1 MNEKAVFVKEYLEP
15 LLQAAK
21 LNVKGCSYVKG
32 ERGSETVIVE
42 IYKECIYQIDVT
54 ADSLITIAAD
64 VINFMKYK

>member
-21 LNVKGCSYVKG
+21 LNVKGCTYVRG
-32 ERGSETVIVE
+32 GRGSEAVIVE
-42 IYKECIYQIDVT
+42 TYEECFYKINVT
-54 ADSLITIAAD
+54 ADSLIAIAAD